1 MRGKRALMRM
11 ASAVKT
17 PKVDLAL
24 RVQQALDRDPDRP
37 MCIHRLYEEVIAPV
51 HEGALEP
58 MLDVTQ
64 RIADEVVARGRARK
78 ESVSAL
84 SIGVHCEDCM
94 YWSMRS
100 SRTRLEDFGPAYES
114 PAILNRLASHFRCH
128 GL

>member
-1 MRGKRALMRM
+1 MRM
-11 ASAVKT
+11 ASVVESS
-17 PKVDLAL
+17 KVDLAL
-24 RVQQALDRDPDRP
+24 RVEKALDENPERP

-51 HEGALEP
+51 HEGAREP

-78 ESVSAL
+78 ERVSAL

-94 YWSMRS
+94 YWSIRS
-100 SRTRLEDFGPAYES
+100 TRTRLEDFGPAYES